1 MANHRF
7 IPFWPQDFTDDEALN
22 ECSLEARG
30 LWVYMLCMAHKGEP
44 YGHLT
49 VNERPATVGQIAK
62 KSGIPPK
69 KCEKLLSELE
79 THRVFSRTDDG
90 VIYSRRMVRDH
101 RKSQQGQEA
110 AAKRWHGEPNGPPNG
125 SGNSSPNGPPN
136 AQIKSVQIKSNQ
148 IKPSARDGA
157 AQEEIKNFGFKGER
171 MDRSGDHDQPASDD
185 PRLAQ
190 VVAFTTKALTTRLP
204 YGEVR
209 TKNEQLETLE
219 PPRRV
224 KASYLT
230 PEQLKIARAGGKA

>member
-1 MANHRF
+1 
-7 IPFWPQDFTDDEALN
+7 
-22 ECSLEARG
+22 
-30 LWVYMLCMAHKGEP
+30 
-44 YGHLT
+44 
-49 VNERPATVGQIAK
+49 
-62 KSGIPPK
+62 
-69 KCEKLLSELE
+69 
-79 THRVFSRTDDG
+79 
-90 VIYSRRMVRDH
+90 
-101 RKSQQGQEA
+101 
-110 AAKRWHGEPNGPPNG
+110 
-125 SGNSSPNGPPN
+125 
-136 AQIKSVQIKSNQ
+136 
-148 IKPSARDGA
+148 
-157 AQEEIKNFGFKGER
+157 